1 MLIHHYVRP
10 LLVSAVPSTR
20 SYSLFSR
27 HAHTAELVATVK
39 PRRTPATSASSNG
52 SEATDIFPRLGGL
65 PEVVVTGRANS
76 GKSTLFNAVL
86 GRKGLIETSKKAG
99 RTRTLNFYRIGKPGP
114 GNLVVVDAPGYGQRG
129 RPEWGELFTEYV
141 NKRRHLRQILVT
153 LNLKNGVNTFDKQMI
168 HRLIHNVID
177 DYASVL
183 SAFTGSSP
191 SSTTTDSP
199 DTSSKRRSHVQIQ
212 PIFTKAD
219 ALPTDRAQ
227 AQQVIDEMNREV
239 QETVKEATRDALGG
253 QCDPAVANGISR
265 LICLKPIITSSV
277 LGFGIEEV
285 RTGVLKACKLGWSK

>member
-1 MLIHHYVRP
+1 MLIHHHVRP
-10 LLVSAVPSTR
+10 LLASTVASTR

-27 HAHTAELVATVK
+27 QAQTAELVATVK
-39 PRRTPATSASSNG
+39 PRKTPATSASSNG
-52 SEATDIFPRLGGL
+52 SEDTDIFPRLGGL
-65 PEVVVTGRANS
+65 PEGH
-76 GKSTLFNAVL
+76 
-86 GRKGLIETSKKAG
+86 
-99 RTRTLNFYRIGKPGP
+99 TRTLNFYRIGKPGP

-129 RPEWGELFTEYV
+129 RPEWGKLFAEYV

-153 LNLKNGVNTFDKQMI
+153 LNLKNGINTFDKQMI

-183 SAFTGSSP
+183 SALTGSSP
-191 SSTTTDSP
+191 SSTTTTTTTTNSP
-199 DTSSKRRSHVQIQ
+199 DTSKRRSHVQIQ

-239 QETVKEATRDALGG
+239 QEIVKEATRDALGG
-253 QCDPAVANGISR
+253 QCDPAVANGISK

-285 RTGVLKACKLGWSK
+285 RAGVLKACKLGRSK